1 MKPIWG
7 WWRGASCCGRVRL
20 AWPDVE
26 GLRVLGY
33 GYATPFLRPFLIEA
47 ERTVAAMPAQMGVTG
62 WPGSKCLTTQVE
74 EDALAFPDAFFDR
87 ILVVHGVEGGGKPA
101 SAAAPALAGP
111 GAGRASCC

>member
-1 MKPIWG
+1 MQLNTRELG
-7 WWRGASCCGRVRL
+7 EFYETHLGAVARRILLRRVRL

-62 WPGSKCLTTQVE
+62 WPGSKCLTALVE
-74 EDALAFPDAFFDR
+74 EDR
-87 ILVVHGVEGGGKPA
+87 HGIP
-101 SAAAPALAGP
+101 
-111 GAGRASCC
+111 RCIF